1 MVTKRSRTSF
11 DHRADWL
18 GQKRFFLAE
27 LFLENAGPKLIVC
40 DDLYRAQQLA
50 DDLENLL
57 DPADVL
63 LFPVEEMLASEMA
76 TSSPEFKAQ
85 RVLAL
90 EALAK
95 QEKS

>member
-18 GQKRFFLAE
+18 GQDAFLAE
-27 LFLENAGPKLIVC
+27 LFLENAGPKLIIC

-90 EALAK
+90 EAFSQAGK
-95 QEKS
+95 KS

>member
-1 MVTKRSRTSF
+1 MTISS
-11 DHRADWL
+11 
-18 GQKRFFLAE
+18 
-27 LFLENAGPKLIVC
+27 
-40 DDLYRAQQLA
+40 QQLA

-63 LFPVEEMLASEMA
+63 FVFQSKKMLASEMA

-90 EALAK
+90 GALAK
-95 QEKS
+95 QGKS